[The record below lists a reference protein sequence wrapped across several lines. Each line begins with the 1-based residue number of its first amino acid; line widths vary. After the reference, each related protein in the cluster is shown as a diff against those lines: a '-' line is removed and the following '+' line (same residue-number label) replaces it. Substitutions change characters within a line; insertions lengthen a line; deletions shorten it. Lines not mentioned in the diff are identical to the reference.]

1 MSGWRMICLLLLF
14 LWILPVPAVWAG
26 NAGKGADLRNML
38 RQAQGLRAA
47 GDAQAAAA
55 ILRRAIAR
63 AGKSADAA
71 MLYRLWFALGGM
83 DTARRH
89 LDAALSD
96 YDKARALAAAAAAR
110 GGALRPQW
118 LHRAWAARDRMGDLT
133 MNLRGAE
140 QAAAIYGRALK
151 DARAMHAA
159 RPRNAQWRLDLARAL
174 GKVAAG
180 GNAPRRHYEEA
191 LALLA
196 RMPAEG
202 PLAARARFW
211 RERIAAAL
219 RQLRHKAPRTKP

>member
-1 MSGWRMICLLLLF
+1 MSGWRMICLLVLF
-14 LWILPVPAVWAG
+14 PWLLPVPGAWAENEG
-26 NAGKGADLRNML
+26 AGIPRVLK
-38 RQAQGLRAA
+38 QARDLRAA
-47 GDAQAAAA
+47 GDAQAAAF

-63 AGKSADAA
+63 AGKSADTA

-96 YDKARALAAAAAAR
+96 FDKARALAEAAAAR
-110 GGALRPQW
+110 GGVQRPQW

-133 MNLRGAE
+133 MNLRGTE

-151 DARAMHAA
+151 AARAMHAA
-159 RPRNAQWRLDLARAL
+159 RPGDAQWRLDLARAL

-202 PLAARARFW
+202 PLAARAQFW

-219 RQLRHKAPRTKP
+219 RKLRRKAPRTKP